1 MVLVGGGFGGLAAA
15 RALRNAPVR
24 VTLIDRC
31 NHHLFQPVLRQ
42 IATASLAALTGSA
55 VGGLTPLISNY
66 LIQRGL
72 TERELLARELTERQ
86 NMYSEFIRFG
96 TAVYVKAI
104 TNEPQNESFDDLVAL
119 YALVGRIRLYASA
132 LVFKAAEDFAAL
144 VTEKYGNAAIPIEVL
159 RSAAVKSRVDPL
171 SAFSIASRKELE
183 EISRRHHSR
192 KT

>member
-1 MVLVGGGFGGLAAA
+1 MND
-15 RALRNAPVR
+15 ALISAV
-24 VTLIDRC
+24 
-31 NHHLFQPVLRQ
+31 
-42 IATASLAALTGSA
+42 AALTGSA
-55 VGGLTPLISNY
+55 LGGVTPLVSNY

-72 TERELLARELTERQ
+72 TERELLTRELTERQ

-96 TAVYVKAI
+96 TSVYVKAI
-104 TNEPQNESFDDLVAL
+104 TLEPQNGSLDDLVAL
-119 YALVGRIRLYASA
+119 YALVSRIRLYASA
-132 LVFKAAEDFAAL
+132 PVFKAAEDFAVL

>member
-1 MVLVGGGFGGLAAA
+1 MND
-15 RALRNAPVR
+15 ALISAV
-24 VTLIDRC
+24 
-31 NHHLFQPVLRQ
+31 
-42 IATASLAALTGSA
+42 AALTGSA

-119 YALVGRIRLYASA
+119 YTLVGRIRLYASA

-183 EISRRHHSR
+183 EISRRHQSR